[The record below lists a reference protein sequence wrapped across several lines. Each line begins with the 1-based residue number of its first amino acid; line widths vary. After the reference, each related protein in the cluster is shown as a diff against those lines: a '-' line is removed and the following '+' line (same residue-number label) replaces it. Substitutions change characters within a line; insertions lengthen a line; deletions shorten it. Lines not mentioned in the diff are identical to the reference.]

1 MKTSDQPIF
10 ELEMIVVR
18 QALVKHGYKPE
29 EVLAWDELASFHITS
44 ENFYQLIKE
53 IDLSPF
59 QGSDPDPIP
68 EVTLEDVEFIFHDKY
83 WPGET
88 VGALAAKVGTL
99 VSYKKML
106 KKKDKDPEYVKHKEV
121 LENYKKSL
129 ENQKKDPV

>member
-1 MKTSDQPIF
+1 MKLHDQPFF

-68 EVTLEDVEFIFHDKY
+68 EVTQEDVEFIFHDKY
-83 WPGET
+83 WPDET
-88 VGALAAKVGTL
+88 IGSLAVRLGSL
-99 VSYKKML
+99 VAYL
-106 KKKDKDPEYVKHKEV
+106 KSLKDKDEIPEYVKNKER

-129 ENQKKDPV
+129 GI

>member
-1 MKTSDQPIF
+1 MSLHDQPLF

-68 EVTLEDVEFIFHDKY
+68 EVTQEDVEFIFHDKY
-83 WPGET
+83 WPNET
-88 VGALAAKVGTL
+88 IGNLAAKLGSL
-99 VSYKKML
+99 VAYL
-106 KKKDKDPEYVKHKEV
+106 KSLKNKDKVQLYVRYKEV

-129 ENQKKDPV
+129 V